1 MSNPLLA
8 STSCGLDQSTS
19 SQGQVQ
25 ASYVCHSCLN
35 RSRSVILPGNHRD
48 QKVRFNLMLAGS
60 DEATQAIGKSDSAE
74 AFESTRNLYNQRI
87 CDNKN
92 KKTIAI
98 ATIMVSG
105 GGSEGKLRQ

>member
-1 MSNPLLA
+1 
-8 STSCGLDQSTS
+8 
-19 SQGQVQ
+19 
-25 ASYVCHSCLN
+25 
-35 RSRSVILPGNHRD
+35 
-48 QKVRFNLMLAGS
+48 MLAGS